1 MLGQRNLSYD
11 TVTGMFMFVENNKG
25 LVINPWREKYGGGG
39 VVQKMTSDER
49 E

>member
-1 MLGQRNLSYD
+1 MSYD

-25 LVINPWREKYGGGG
+25 LVINPRREKYGGGG